1 MNKYICP
8 VCGYPNLDEPPRDE
22 NGRPSF
28 DICDC
33 CGIEFG
39 YEDCTET
46 NIIEFREK
54 WIKSGAKWFCEN
66 EKPSNWDIK
75 EQLRNINIEIR

>member
-8 VCGYPNLDEPPRDE
+8 VCGYPNLDEQSMDE

-39 YEDCTET
+39 YEDCTAT
-46 NIIEFREK
+46 SIAEFRDK
-54 WIKSGAKWFCEN
+54 WIKSGGQWFCEN
-66 EKPSNWDIK
+66 EKPDNWDIK
-75 EQLRNINIEIR
+75 EQLSNINIEIK